1 MRLRIFLALLVAAP
15 SVAASQRE
23 PVLKQIAVPHPYY
36 YREMYLPQLTSGPSS
51 VAWSSDGRSLFFSMA
66 GSLWRQELGSEV
78 AVELTAGPGYDYQPD
93 ASPDGRSIAYVKYDG
108 SAMELWLLDLET
120 ERSRPLTREGHVNVE
135 PRFSPDGK
143 RLAFVSTAYNGRFHI
158 FSMDVASGGIER
170 LTGEN
175 RSSLP
180 RYYYGPFD
188 HELSP
193 AWSPDGSEILFVS
206 NRGRVHGTGGFFRM
220 KATPGAE
227 AREIHYEETNW
238 KARLEISP
246 DGSRI
251 VYPSYLGRQ
260 WHQLWTI
267 PSTGGDVFPLTY
279 GEYDNTAPRWS
290 PDGTRIAFVS
300 NRGGST
306 SIWIQEVIGGESFP
320 LAARERRY
328 RRPMGR
334 ILISVPASARVSV
347 EGADARAYA
356 PDDAWIHADDAFVR
370 SERSFEKHYFH
381 TSGRSQVTVPRG
393 TVTIEVTK
401 GLEYRPERRTISV
414 GEVSSQPVSVPF
426 ELGALEA
433 LPPISGERWSSGDLH
448 VHMNYGGAYRN
459 TPERLRSQAEAE
471 DLEVVHNLIVNKEQR
486 VPDIEYFEGE
496 PDRVSREDFLLFHG
510 QEFHTSY
517 WGHLGL
523 LGLTRNLVIPD
534 YAAYPNT
541 SAKSLFPPNSV
552 VSDLA
557 RAQGGLVGYVHPFDA
572 APDPERDPSISHAL
586 VVDVALGRADYLEV
600 VGFSDHR
607 TTASVWYRFLNS
619 GFRLPAG
626 AGTDAM
632 ANFASL
638 RGPVGLNRTYV
649 RVPEGPLSLPSWLDS
664 LRQGRSFATNGP
676 LVALTLSG
684 KGPGDVLDVP
694 SAGIEVPFA
703 ASLRSIVPVDH
714 LEVVCNGEVVRAIEL
729 PGERDR
735 IDFDGTLAV
744 RKPGWCVLRA
754 WNEGPSERV
763 LDSYPYA
770 TTSPIYVTVA
780 GREARSPEDDRYF
793 MRWIDRIVESVEAHT
808 DWNNPEEKAEVL
820 GMLDEARAVY
830 AARSGGRA
838 TIDPFHQKPGGGTQW
853 RTVP

>member
-1 MRLRIFLALLVAAP
+1 MRIFLLLLAAA
-15 SVAASQRE
+15 STAAASQRE

-51 VAWSSDGRSLFFSMA
+51 LAWTSDGRSFVFSMA
-66 GSLWRQELGSEV
+66 GSLWRQEIDSDI
-78 AVELTAGPGYDYQPD
+78 AVELTSGPGYDYQPD
-93 ASPDGRSIAYVKYDG
+93 ASPDGRSIAYVKYEGDK
-108 SAMELWLLDLET
+108 MELWLLDLGSGE
-120 ERSRPLTREGHVNVE
+120 SRPLTRGGQVNVE

-143 RLAFVSTAYNGRFHI
+143 RLAFVSTAHNGRFHI
-158 FSMDVASGGIER
+158 FAMDVASGAIER
-170 LTGEN
+170 LTGET
-175 RSSLP
+175 RSSIS

-206 NRGRVHGTGGFFRM
+206 NRGRIHGTGGFFRM

-238 KARLEISP
+238 KARPEISP

-267 PSTGGDVFPLTY
+267 PAGGGDPFPLTY
-279 GEYDNTAPRWS
+279 GDYDNTAPRWS
-290 PDGTRIAFVS
+290 PDGGRIAFVS
-300 NRGGST
+300 NRSGST
-306 SIWIQEVIGGESFP
+306 AIWIQEVVGGRAVR
-320 LAARERRY
+320 LDARERRY

-334 ILISVPASARVSV
+334 LLLSLSTSARVSI
-347 EGADARAYA
+347 EGADSRFYA
-356 PDDAWIHADDAFVR
+356 PEDAWIHADDAFVR
-370 SERSFEKHYFH
+370 SERPFEKHYFH
-381 TSGRSQVTVPRG
+381 AAGQSEIAVPRG
-393 TVTIEVTK
+393 AVAIEVTK
-401 GLEYRPERRTISV
+401 GLQFRPETRTV
-414 GEVSSQPVSVPF
+414 VAGEEAVSLPIHLSP
-426 ELGALEA
+426 LDALA
-433 LPPISGERWSSGDLH
+433 SGPWSSGDLH

-459 TPERLRSQAEAE
+459 SPERLRFQAEAE

-486 VPDIEYFEGE
+486 VPDIEYFDGE

-523 LGLTRNLVIPD
+523 LGLTRNLLVPD
-534 YAAYPNT
+534 YAGYPNT
-541 SAKSLFPPNSV
+541 SAKSIYPPNSV

-557 RAQGGLVGYVHPFDA
+557 RAQGGLVGYVHPYDT
-572 APDPERDPSISHAL
+572 APDPERDPSLSHAL
-586 VVDVALGRADYLEV
+586 VADVALGKVDYLEV

-638 RGPVGLNRTYV
+638 RGPVGLNRVYV
-649 RVPEGPLSLPSWLDS
+649 RLPGGPLSLTTWLES
-664 LRQGRSFATNGP
+664 LRSGRSFVTNGP

-684 KGPGDVLDVP
+684 KGPGETLDVETE
-694 SAGIEVPFA
+694 GTEVSIA

-729 PGERDR
+729 SGERDR
-735 IDFDGTLAV
+735 ADYEGMLPLS
-744 RKPGWCVLRA
+744 RPGWCVLRA
-754 WNEGPSERV
+754 WSERPSPTI

-793 MRWIDRIVESVEAHT
+793 IRWIDRIRESVEAHA
-808 DWNNPEEKAEVL
+808 DWNSSGEKEAVL
-820 GMLDEARAVY
+820 RMLDQAREVY
-830 AARSGGRA
+830 VSRSGGHA
-838 TIDPFHQKPGGGTQW
+838 TIERFHQKSRGGMPW

>member
-1 MRLRIFLALLVAAP
+1 MLLAAA
-15 SVAASQRE
+15 STVAASQRE

-51 VAWSSDGRSLFFSMA
+51 LDWTSDGRSLVFSMA
-66 GSLWRQELGSEV
+66 GSLWRQELDSEI
-78 AVELTAGPGYDYQPD
+78 AVELTSGPGYDYQPD
-93 ASPDGRSIAYVKYDG
+93 ASPDGRSVAYVKYDG
-108 SAMELWLLDLET
+108 GAMELWLLDLESGVS
-120 ERSRPLTREGHVNVE
+120 RSLTRDGQVNVE
-135 PRFSPDGK
+135 PRFSPEGD
-143 RLAFVSTAYNGRFHI
+143 RLLFVSTAFNGRFHI
-158 FSMDVASGGIER
+158 FAVDVASGGIER

-175 RSSLP
+175 RSPFP

-193 AWSPDGSEILFVS
+193 LWSPDGSEILFVS
-206 NRGRVHGTGGFFRM
+206 NRARIHGTGGFFRM
-220 KATPGAE
+220 KASAGAE

-238 KARLEISP
+238 KARPEISP

-251 VYPSYLGRQ
+251 VYSSYLGRQ

-267 PSTGGDVFPLTY
+267 PATGGDSFPLTY

-290 PDGTRIAFVS
+290 PDGRKIAFVS
-300 NRGGST
+300 NRSGST
-306 SIWIQEVIGGESFP
+306 AIWIQEVVGGGTFR
-320 LAARERRY
+320 LDARERRY

-334 ILISVPASARVSV
+334 LLLSLAAPARVSI
-347 EGADARAYA
+347 EGADARFYA
-356 PDDAWIHADDAFVR
+356 PEDAWIHADDAFVR
-370 SERSFEKHYFH
+370 TERAFEKHYFH
-381 TSGRSQVTVPRG
+381 ATGQSEITVPRG
-393 TVTIEVTK
+393 SVKIEITK
-401 GLEYRPERRTISV
+401 GLEAHPEIRTV
-414 GEVSSQPVSVPF
+414 VAGEGTVSLPIQLSP
-426 ELGALEA
+426 LEA
-433 LPPISGERWSSGDLH
+433 LPTVAGERWSSGDLH

-471 DLEVVHNLIVNKEQR
+471 DLEVIHNLIVNKEQR
-486 VPDIEYFEGE
+486 VPDVEYFAGE
-496 PDRVSREDFLLFHG
+496 PDLVSREDFLLFHG

-523 LGLTRNLVIPD
+523 LGLTRNLVVPD

-541 SAKSLFPPNSV
+541 SAKSLYPPNAV

-557 RAQGGLVGYVHPFDA
+557 RAQGGLVGYVHPYDT
-572 APDPERDPSISHAL
+572 APDPERDPFLANAL
-586 VVDVALGRADYLEV
+586 VVDVALGKVDYLEV

-638 RGPVGLNRTYV
+638 RGPVGLNRVYV
-649 RVPEGPLSLPSWLDS
+649 RVPEGPLSLSTWLDS
-664 LRQGRSFATNGP
+664 LRAGRSFVTNGP
-676 LVALTLSG
+676 LVAFTLSG
-684 KGPGDVLDVP
+684 KGLGDTLDVP
-694 SAGIEVPFA
+694 AEGTEVNLA

-729 PGERDR
+729 SGERDR
-735 IDFDGTLAV
+735 VDFEGTIAV

-754 WNEGPSERV
+754 WNEAPSERV

-770 TTSPIYVTVA
+770 TTSPVYVTVA

-793 MRWIDRIVESVEAHT
+793 MRWIDRIRESVEAHT
-808 DWNNPEEKAEVL
+808 DWNNAEEKEKVL
-820 GMLDEARAVY
+820 QMLDQARAVY
-830 AARSGGRA
+830 ASRSGGRA
-838 TIDPFHQKPGGGTQW
+838 TIDRFHQKRRGGTPW

>member
-1 MRLRIFLALLVAAP
+1 VRFPVGLMILGAAATV
-15 SVAASQRE
+15 SASQRE

-51 VAWSSDGRSLFFSMA
+51 VAWASDGGSLLFSMA
-66 GSLWRQELGSEV
+66 GSLWRQELGSEI
-78 AVELTAGPGYDYQPD
+78 AVELTSGPGYDYQPD
-93 ASPDGRSIAYVKYDG
+93 ASPDGRSVAYVKYDG
-108 SAMELWLLDLET
+108 DAMELWLLDLENET
-120 ERSRPLTREGHVNVE
+120 SRPLTRDGNVNVE
-135 PRFSPDGK
+135 PRVSPDGK

-158 FSMDVASGGIER
+158 FSMDVASGRIER

-193 AWSPDGSEILFVS
+193 AWSPDGQEIFYVS
-206 NRGRVHGTGGFFRM
+206 NRGRIHGTGGFFRM
-220 KATPGAE
+220 KASPGEE

-267 PSTGGDVFPLTY
+267 PATGGDAFPLTY

-290 PDGTRIAFVS
+290 PDGSKIAFVS

-306 SIWIQEVIGGESFP
+306 SIWIQEVVGGESFP

-334 ILISVPASARVSV
+334 LLILVPTSVRVSV
-347 EGADARAYA
+347 EGADSRAYA
-356 PDDAWIHADDAFVR
+356 PEDAWIHADDAFVR
-370 SERSFEKHYFH
+370 SERPFEKHYFH
-381 TSGRSQVTVPRG
+381 TLGRSQITVPRG
-393 TVTIEVTK
+393 AVTIEVTK
-401 GLEYRPERRTISV
+401 GLEYRPERRTV
-414 GEVSSQPVSVPF
+414 EVSSELVAVPIR
-426 ELGALEA
+426 LTPLET
-433 LPPISGERWSSGDLH
+433 LPRVAGERWSSSDLH
-448 VHMNYGGAYRN
+448 VHMNYGGTYRN
-459 TPERLRSQAEAE
+459 TPERLRFQAEAE

-496 PDRVSREDFLLFHG
+496 PDRVSKEDFLLFHG

-523 LGLTRNLVIPD
+523 LGLTRNLVVPD

-541 SAKSLFPPNSV
+541 SAKSLYPPNSV
-552 VSDLA
+552 VSELA
-557 RAQGGLVGYVHPFDA
+557 RAQGGLVGYVHPYDT
-572 APDPERDPSISHAL
+572 APDPERDPSLSHAL
-586 VVDVALGRADYLEV
+586 VVDVALGAVDYLEV
-600 VGFSDHR
+600 MGFSDHR
-607 TTASVWYRFLNS
+607 TTASAWYRFLNS

-638 RGPVGLNRTYV
+638 RGPVGLNRVYV
-649 RVPEGPLSLPSWLDS
+649 SVPEGPLSLPAWLDS
-664 LRQGRSFATNGP
+664 LRAGRNFVTNGP
-676 LVALTLSG
+676 LVAFTLSG
-684 KGPGDVLDVP
+684 KGPGESLDVP
-694 SAGIEVPFA
+694 SAGTEVAIA
-703 ASLRSIVPVDH
+703 ASLRSIVSVDH
-714 LEVVCNGEVVRAIEL
+714 LEVVCNGEVARAIEL
-729 PGERDR
+729 SGER
-735 IDFDGTLAV
+735 IHVDFEGTL
-744 RKPGWCVLRA
+744 RIEGPGWCVLRA
-754 WNEGPSERV
+754 WNDGASERV

-770 TTSPIYVTVA
+770 TTSPVYVTVA
-780 GREARSPEDDRYF
+780 GREARSPEDDRHF
-793 MRWIDRIVESVEAHT
+793 IRWIDRIRESVEAHT
-808 DWNNPEEKAEVL
+808 DWNNPTEKETVL
-820 GMLDEARAVY
+820 EMLEQAREVY
-830 AARSGGRA
+830 ASRSGGHA
-838 TIDPFHQKPGGGTQW
+838 TIDGFHQKPRGGIAW
-853 RTVP
+853 RTVR